1 MDVLRAVACLLV
13 VNSHLGYG
21 RGTHSIWQAI
31 SHGGW
36 IGVDLFFVLSG
47 FLVSGVL
54 FREYRIRGQIDV
66 GRFLARR
73 ALRIYPAFY
82 LFLAITSLAIA
93 VLAKDR
99 MMIASPRLFPELF
112 FVQKYFPAL
121 GGTHGRWQSRNIF
134 ASALR

>member
-1 MDVLRAVACLLV
+1 
-13 VNSHLGYG
+13 
-21 RGTHSIWQAI
+21 
-31 SHGGW
+31 
-36 IGVDLFFVLSG
+36 LFFVLSG

-121 GGTHGRWQSRNIF
+121 GGTHGRWQSRNIVT
-134 ASALR
+134 SALR